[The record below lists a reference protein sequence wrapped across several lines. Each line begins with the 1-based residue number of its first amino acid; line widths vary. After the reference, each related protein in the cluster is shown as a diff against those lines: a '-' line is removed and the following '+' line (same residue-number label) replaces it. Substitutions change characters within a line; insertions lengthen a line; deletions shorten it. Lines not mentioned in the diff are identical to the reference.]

1 MALKSIDYFGKKFEI
16 SYEIVNKD
24 KEKAILFLHG
34 WGSNKELMK
43 QAFSQ
48 YFDDF
53 YQIYVDLPGF
63 GNSKNNYILTTKDY
77 ANIIQIFLFKTLNL
91 NPQSI
96 TIVGHSFGGKVATLL
111 NPKNL
116 VLLSSAGI
124 IEKKPLKVRLKIKL
138 AKILNSLGLNSVT
151 KIFRSKD
158 VEKMDEVMYQTFKNV
173 VDEDFSDIFSSF
185 KNKALIFWGI
195 EDKAVS
201 LNSGKKIAS
210 LIKNSKFFQ
219 LSGEHYFFLD
229 KNNASFIANTIK
241 ELG

>member
-1 MALKSIDYFGKKFEI
+1 MALKNIDYFGKKFEI

-24 KEKAILFLHG
+24 KNKTILFLHG

-43 QAFSQ
+43 QAFSLN
-48 YFDDF
+48 FDNF
-53 YQIYVDLPGF
+53 CQIYVDLPGF

-77 ANIIQIFLFKTLNL
+77 ANIIKIFLSQSLIL
-91 NPQSI
+91 NPQSLI
-96 TIVGHSFGGKVATLL
+96 IVGHSFGGKVATLL
-111 NPKNL
+111 NPKTL

-138 AKILNSLGLNSVT
+138 AKILNSLGLNSIT

-158 VEKMDEVMYQTFKNV
+158 VEKMDEIMYQTFKNV

-185 KNKALIFWGI
+185 KNQALIFWG
-195 EDKAVS
+195 DKDTAVS

-210 LIKNSKFFQ
+210 LIKNSKFFE
-219 LSGEHYFFLD
+219 LNGEHYFFLD